1 MQDSIETSAA
11 FRIREND
18 ANCRPRAD
26 ALRPKVMVADD
37 QRMLV
42 DLLQDVLSPEFD
54 LLAAATDGE
63 ELLAEME
70 RQQPDIV
77 VLGMNMPTIGGLDCG
92 RFIRHSWPHVAL
104 VYLTTNDSA
113 ALAAEAFALGAV
125 GYVLKSDSFE
135 LLLAAIRDAAMGT
148 RFLTPAIEGGRI
160 GALLR
165 NSQSRYET
173 EAISSKESSVVSLL
187 ARGTPM
193 KEATRRLRVASPSIS
208 FHEQNGM
215 TKLRLQGNKNLLPYA
230 LRNGFWE

>member
-1 MQDSIETSAA
+1 MHDRIETSAA

-77 VLGMNMPTIGGLDCG
+77 VLGMNMPTIGGLNCG

-104 VYLTTNDSA
+104 VYLTTDDSP

-135 LLLAAIRDAAMGT
+135 LLLAAIRNAAVGT

-160 GALLR
+160 GALR
-165 NSQSRYET
+165 NPQSRHEP
-173 EAISSKESSVVSLL
+173 EAISSKEASVVSLL

-193 KEATRRLRVASPSIS
+193 KEAARRLRVASPSVS
-208 FHEQNGM
+208 CHERNGI
-215 TKLRLQGNKNLLPYA
+215 TKLRLQRNKDLFPHA

>member
-1 MQDSIETSAA
+1 MAQSLEICAVYAFACHHSSRWSIYTKQIGDGVPHRQCTTDTNTQHRYQTKTAATIIEVGGGLTGNLRCDVWRFRTWTERNAWLRPFIRSKNLNGECVFMQDSIETSAA

-26 ALRPKVMVADD
+26 PLRPKVMVADD

-104 VYLTTNDSA
+104 VYL
-113 ALAAEAFALGAV
+113 
-125 GYVLKSDSFE
+125 
-135 LLLAAIRDAAMGT
+135 
-148 RFLTPAIEGGRI
+148 
-160 GALLR
+160 
-165 NSQSRYET
+165 
-173 EAISSKESSVVSLL
+173 
-187 ARGTPM
+187 
-193 KEATRRLRVASPSIS
+193 
-208 FHEQNGM
+208 
-215 TKLRLQGNKNLLPYA
+215 
-230 LRNGFWE
+230 